1 MVFWSHDINWNQ
13 NFHSG
18 GKFMQL
24 CKVCFFL
31 IMMSS
36 FLLGGSFQYEKFR
49 SLFLQVPP
57 TNPAHPCQVFQFF
70 IHGYLPVSSPIG
82 GNPAGPRSQD
92 VGMDP
97 MTPLAQPRRGT
108 RPPVR
113 LEEIALECLQLH
125 FCLEGWMGA
134 LQVYMQISN
143 LMETINGQKVGK
155 GLNVVEPVEILSGSQ
170 QPKEDKHHAQH
181 MRKLTNVGAEGWAHP
196 QPLDSGMVRVCHFR
210 SCIFGDCQG
219 SLNQPCGGMKQY
231 NFMVKLRDSPYNGA
245 LFELVM

>member
-1 MVFWSHDINWNQ
+1 MWMRWYFGVMTSIEIRISTHRWEVHATLQ
-13 NFHSG
+13 
-18 GKFMQL
+18 
-24 CKVCFFL
+24 
-31 IMMSS
+31 
-36 FLLGGSFQYEKFR
+36 
-49 SLFLQVPP
+49 SLFFFNNDVKLFAGWKLSIRKVSQLIPSGSPNQPGPSLPGVPIFYP
-57 TNPAHPCQVFQFF
+57 WTMDIP
-70 IHGYLPVSSPIG
+70 PVSSPIG
-82 GNPAGPRSQD
+82 RNPAGPRSQD

-108 RPPVR
+108 RRPPVR

-181 MRKLTNVGAEGWAHP
+181 MRKLTNVGAKG
-196 QPLDSGMVRVCHFR
+196 
-210 SCIFGDCQG
+210 
-219 SLNQPCGGMKQY
+219 
-231 NFMVKLRDSPYNGA
+231 
-245 LFELVM
+245 